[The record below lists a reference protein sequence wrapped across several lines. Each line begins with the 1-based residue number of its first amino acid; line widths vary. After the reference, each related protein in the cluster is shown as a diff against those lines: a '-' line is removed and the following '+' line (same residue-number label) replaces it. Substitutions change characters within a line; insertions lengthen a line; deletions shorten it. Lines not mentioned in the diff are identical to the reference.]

1 MNVKTALLAALA
13 GAGEGYISGSALAD
27 QLGVS
32 RNAVWKAV
40 KALEA
45 EGYVIES
52 VTAKGYRLSGKSNMV
67 SAVGIMKHLNPAKLK
82 ELGLD
87 PGFVN
92 IGERAY
98 CDECF
103 NLLSREDGKWEVF
116 YGEHGQK
123 TNVRIFETEEKAAE
137 ALLEILTRGRKKG
150 R

>member
-1 MNVKTALLAALA
+1 M
-13 GAGEGYISGSALAD
+13 
-27 QLGVS
+27 
-32 RNAVWKAV
+32 NAVM
-40 KALEA
+40 L
-45 EGYVIES
+45 
-52 VTAKGYRLSGKSNMV
+52 
-67 SAVGIMKHLNPAKLK
+67 PAKLK